1 MTETALEKAQ
11 RKFEQAK
18 AALDAIKARDA
29 AAERKKDTRRKIVL
43 GGALLE
49 LARTDK
55 DASALVTRLIAG
67 LARDHDKKLF
77 EKSVGKEAETEPTKV
92 EALSA
97 PDGKNSAP
105 GPASAPPSAPRPIP
119 PMPGPQQRNS
129 VPQKSADE
137 SESVPRASSFPV
149 SRDREVI

>member
-18 AALDAIKARDA
+18 AALEAVKAREN

-49 LARTDK
+49 RARTDK
-55 DASALVTRLIAG
+55 DASALVAKLIAG

-77 EKSVGKEAETEPTKV
+77 EKSVRKEAETEPAKV
-92 EALSA
+92 EASAA

-105 GPASAPPSAPRPIP
+105 ALASATPGAPRPIP
-119 PMPGPQQRNS
+119 PMPGSIRDPAAKKIVDQ
-129 VPQKSADE
+129 
-137 SESVPRASSFPV
+137 SEAVPRASSFPV
-149 SRDREVI
+149 RPDRERI